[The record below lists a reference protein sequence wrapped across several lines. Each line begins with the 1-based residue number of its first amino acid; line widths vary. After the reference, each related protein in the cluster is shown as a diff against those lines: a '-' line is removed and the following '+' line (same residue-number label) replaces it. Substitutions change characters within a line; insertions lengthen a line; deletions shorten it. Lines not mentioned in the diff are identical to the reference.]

1 MVRSFV
7 RLFSLTLVC
16 AFLISC
22 GTDTKEMLK
31 NQVLDSAINTAKN
44 SATDSS
50 SKSSKKGWFFGG
62 DSGDAHYFEDDY
74 ILIAKEPYKSGWI
87 RVYAAKLE
95 KAATKE
101 TKGEAQFMY
110 ISNGEEV
117 WTKYYYS
124 TRAASESDLKVGKVV
139 FASEAHSDENGV
151 YYGPEDKSETYDS
164 WFMTK
169 ITDMSDRHKGYV
181 TVAGNYKVKMDALRI
196 QVTKK

>member
-1 MVRSFV
+1 MIRSSVRF
-7 RLFSLTLVC
+7 FSLTLIC
-16 AFLISC
+16 TFLFSC
-22 GTDTKEMLK
+22 GADTKEMLK
-31 NQVLDSAINTAKN
+31 NQMLDTAINSAKN
-44 SATDSS
+44 SASDTSSSS
-50 SKSSKKGWFFGG
+50 SKRGGFFGG

-124 TRAASESDLKVGKVV
+124 TRAATESDLKVGKVV

-151 YYGPEDKSETYDS
+151 YYGPENKSETYDS

-196 QVTKK
+196 QVIKR